1 MFLYRI
7 ILNSF
12 AAVDICSN
20 DTCSDGKVCLSSIG
34 FTGCVCPTG
43 FYGENCTFGEYLND
57 LSLLDTASDSE
68 VTGFFYSFL

>member
-1 MFLYRI
+1 MFLHRI

-20 DTCSDGKVCLSSIG
+20 DTCSDGKVCLSPIG

-43 FYGENCTFGEYLND
+43 FYGENCTFGEYFND
-57 LSLLDTASDSE
+57 LSLLVTASDSE